1 VSLDRFSGIG
11 WLLICMLPFFFIQI
25 KLHQEV
31 MMVCLLIMRRES
43 AANLLFFILFLPG
56 ILLHEGSHWLTA
68 KILKV
73 HVGDFSLKPKMLK
86 DGRIQL
92 GYVETAQTD
101 WLRDTLIGAAPVI
114 FGMLLIA
121 WIAIGRF
128 NIITAWQTFTSFE
141 LATLWVIL
149 REIFQTPDF
158 WIWFYLVF
166 SISSMMLPSPSDRR
180 AWLPLALIV
189 LIIFGLLLLAG
200 AGSWMQSYLLP
211 GLNSFMANVAMC
223 FWISLGMHFI
233 LLVPIWILKLIL
245 LRLFPLY

>member
-1 VSLDRFSGIG
+1 
-11 WLLICMLPFFFIQI
+11 MLPFFFVQI

-56 ILLHEGSHWLTA
+56 ILLHEGSHWVTA

-73 HVGDFSLKPKMLK
+73 PVGDFSLKPKMLK

-141 LATLWVIL
+141 LAPLWVIL

-166 SISSMMLPSPSDRR
+166 SMSSMMLPSPSDRR

-223 FWISLGMHFI
+223 FWISLGMHLI
-233 LLVPIWILKLIL
+233 LLVPIWILKLVL
-245 LRLFPLY
+245 LRLFPIY